1 MKNSLK
7 PSYIEFRY
15 HSSLAP
21 HKMILPTRE
30 YSPVP
35 GASGF
40 GTFTSW
46 DDNIRDIGDMV
57 DDFVD
62 LLLPKFPTSVV
73 FDDWTVFDFNET
85 AGFFIPVSGD
95 GFTAKVGTDATPG
108 WFYAVQSVFTMFDTE
123 YGTAKL
129 NLLDTSSRNNFARRT
144 AATADAEELA
154 IFGAYSDEGNAWSS
168 RNGARPSILR
178 SISLGINDEL
188 KKQYGLI

>member
-1 MKNSLK
+1 MENSLK
-7 PSYIEFRY
+7 PSYIQFRY
-15 HSSLAP
+15 HSSLGV
-21 HKMILPTRE
+21 HKMTLPTRQ

-62 LLLPKFPTSVV
+62 VLVPKFPTSVV
-73 FDDWTVFDFNET
+73 FDDWQVFDFNET

-95 GFTAKVGTDATPG
+95 AFTAKVGTDATPG
-108 WFYAVQSVFTMFDTE
+108 WFYAVESVFTMFDTE
-123 YGTAKL
+123 FSTAKIV
-129 NLLDTSSRNNFARRT
+129 LLDTSSRGNFARRS
-144 AATADAEELA
+144 AATADAEELD
-154 IFGAYSDEGNAWSS
+154 IFDTYSDAGNAWSS

-178 SISLGINDEL
+178 SVSLGINDEL
-188 KKQYGLI
+188 KKQYALI